1 MRIISDLALYRRL
14 ARQAVPIWPLVAALF
29 LVGLLATPL
38 ALLAPLPLKI
48 AVDTVLG
55 SRPLPTLL
63 ASPLPPAMRSPS
75 GVLVLVAVLA
85 ILIAVATQMQ
95 VAAQKYLTVL
105 AGERLQLDFRA
116 RIFQHL
122 QRLSLTYHDTIGTA
136 DSVYR
141 IQQDAPA
148 IRSLVIDGFLP
159 LVSSAVTL
167 AGMIYVTIRLDW
179 QLALVA
185 LAASPPLLLIARA
198 YRPRLRS
205 QSREVRRL
213 ESIALGV
220 VHEVLGAL
228 RVVKVFGQEERE
240 GNRFIRRSGDGVRGR
255 VGLALAEGGFS
266 VAIGVITAASMTI
279 VLFLGITHVR
289 SGLMSLGDL
298 LLVMGYVAKLYDPM
312 KTISRKTATL
322 QGYLASVERAFA
334 VLDQQP
340 DVSER
345 ADARPLERASGA
357 IAFESVSFSY
367 APDRPVLHDVSFTVA
382 PGTSVGIEGTTGAG
396 KSTLMSLLTRLYD
409 PTEGRILL
417 DGVDLRDY
425 RRDDL
430 RRQFA
435 IVLQESVLFSASIA
449 ENIAYAVPD
458 ASRTQIVAAAQ
469 AANAHEFIERLPR
482 GYDTEVGERG
492 VKLSGGQRQRI
503 ALARAFLKDSPV
515 LILDEPTSGVD
526 AHTESAIVDALERLQ
541 NGRTVIIISHRP
553 SAVARCAAM
562 LTMARGR
569 IVGDTSRTAVTLRA
583 PRPPLAPP
591 RPTVAPA
598 GSASARRQEI
608 LLAHPAVQAWQR
620 LNPERVVPDRI
631 TPAKFKPNKPRPN
644 LTVYRLEGI
653 GADGAAVI
661 AKRCT
666 RESGRIERTVYE
678 RILPQ
683 VPLAGPRY
691 YGTVDGPHEDDVCW
705 LFIGEIE
712 GEKYDM
718 LRPEHR
724 AAAARWLGILHTEA
738 RFAADQAGLPDAG
751 PSRYRAQMRATRD
764 LIRDQV
770 DNPVFGGADVAFLD
784 GLVARFEELDEEW
797 DRLELASNGLPPTL
811 IHGDFNAK
819 NLRVLGSAGVQIG
832 AFDWEDAG
840 RAVPG
845 IDLAQA
851 VDPSCRIAASPDL
864 ATYCAVV
871 RERWSNCDVTD
882 IERLATCGAVWRA
895 VAVITWDAQHLARP
909 WADAFLPNL
918 RMYEAELTHA
928 LDRFGWPVRPGRPNG
943 RHALPRRVG

>member
-1 MRIISDLALYRRL
+1 MRIISDLAIYRRL
-14 ARQAVPIWPLVAALF
+14 ARQAVPMWPLVAALF
-29 LVGLLATPL
+29 LVGLLASPL

-63 ASPLPPAMRSPS
+63 ASLLPPAMRSPS

-85 ILIAVATQMQ
+85 ILIAVATQLQ

-148 IRSLVIDGFLP
+148 IRSLVIEGFLP

-334 VLDQQP
+334 VLDERP
-340 DVSER
+340 DVDER
-345 ADARPLERASGA
+345 PGARPISRARGA
-357 IAFESVSFSY
+357 IAFEHVSFSY
-367 APDRPVLHDVSFTVA
+367 APDRPVLHDVSFSIPA
-382 PGTSVGIEGTTGAG
+382 GASLGIEGVTGAG
-396 KSTLMSLLTRLYD
+396 KSTLISLLTRLYD

-425 RRDDL
+425 RRADL

-435 IVLQESVLFSASIA
+435 VVLQESVLFSASIA
-449 ENIAYAVPD
+449 ENIAYAVPG
-458 ASRTQIVAAAQ
+458 ATREQIVAAAR
-469 AANAHEFIERLPR
+469 AANAHEFIERLPQ

-492 VKLSGGQRQRI
+492 VKLSGGQRQRVAI
-503 ALARAFLKDSPV
+503 ARAFLTDSPV
-515 LILDEPTSGVD
+515 LLLDEPTSGVD
-526 AHTESAIVDALERLQ
+526 SHTEAAIVEALGRLQ
-541 NGRTVIIISHRP
+541 EGRTVIIISHRP
-553 SAVARCAAM
+553 SAVARCTAL

-569 IVGDTSRTAVTLRA
+569 VVADSTSIT
-583 PRPPLAPP
+583 PPLPEPP
-591 RPTVAPA
+591 PAAPA
-598 GSASARRQEI
+598 IGAPTSGRRREI
-608 LLAHPAVQAWQR
+608 LLAHPAVQAWRR
-620 LNPERVVPDRI
+620 LNPEHPVPDQI
-631 TPAKFKPNKPRPN
+631 TPAKFKANKTRSN
-644 LTVYRLEGI
+644 LTVYRLGGV
-653 GADGAAVI
+653 GAGGSGVI
-661 AKRCT
+661 AKRCK
-666 RESGRIERTVYE
+666 RADGLIERTVYE
-678 RILPQ
+678 RILPHIQ
-683 VPLAGPRY
+683 LPAPHY
-691 YGTVDGPHEDDVCW
+691 YGAVPEPNEDPAHDVCW
-705 LFIGEIE
+705 LFIGEIQ

-724 AAAARWLGILHTEA
+724 VAAAQWLGVLQTQAHAVI
-738 RFAADQAGLPDAG
+738 DQVDLPDAG
-751 PSRYRAQMRATRD
+751 PSRYLEQLRVTRSV
-764 LIRDQV
+764 IRSHI
-770 DNPVFGGADVAFLD
+770 DNPAFGSDDVAFLD
-784 GLVARFEELDEEW
+784 DLLARFEQLEEQW
-797 DRLELASNGLPPTL
+797 SRIESAAAGLPLTL
-811 IHGDFNAK
+811 VHGDFNGK
-819 NLRVLGSAGVQIG
+819 NVRVQASPEGPRLI

-840 RAVPG
+840 RGIPAV
-845 IDLAQA
+845 DLAQVTNPA
-851 VDPSCRIAASPDL
+851 CRISANPDL
-864 ATYCAVV
+864 GAYAAVV
-871 RERWSNCDVTD
+871 RERWPECDQADV
-882 IERLATCGAVWRA
+882 ERLAICGAVFRA
-895 VAVITWDAQHLARP
+895 LAVISWDAHHLAHP
-909 WADAFLPNL
+909 WANGFLPNL
-918 RMYEAELTHA
+918 QMYAAELAPA
-928 LDRFGWPVRPGRPNG
+928 LEQLGLPEPARMAGGAAFEGRP
-943 RHALPRRVG
+943 A